1 MASDYHRMIQEQLD
15 GLLDEERA
23 EELFEHLEREPDAA
37 QEAVQLESVHSILLT
52 APAVRAPQHLAATIM
67 ARLSQTIEAQAQ
79 MKPLPAEVRM
89 GLMMSASLVT
99 LVMMP
104 NMLAATY
111 LVLNAKR
118 SPLYITNVLSRTIML
133 QVMMIDVLVILLEEI
148 EDMIERDPSMA
159 PVAMSLIPVALQGML
174 NYVQEN
180 VAEIEQEKEEV

>member
-1 MASDYHRMIQEQLD
+1 MALDYHRMIQEQLD

-37 QEAVQLESVHSILLT
+37 EEAVQLETVHSLLLN
-52 APAVRAPQHLAATIM
+52 APAARAPQHLAATIM
-67 ARLSQTIEAQAQ
+67 ARLAQTIEEQAQ

-111 LVLNAKR
+111 LVLNARR
-118 SPLYITNVLSRTIML
+118 SPSQITKAVSRTIML
-133 QVMMIDVLVILLEEI
+133 QVMMIDALVVLLEEI
-148 EDMIERDPSMA
+148 EEMIERDPRMA

-180 VAEIEQEKEEV
+180 AQQVEPDE